1 MNRAVE
7 EGSLRA
13 DVNYQ
18 LVPHIFDALGQHVL
32 NNSLLQQYSVEE
44 LYSNFFLIAL
54 RGFCTDKGQ
63 RAIDKLIII

>member
-1 MNRAVE
+1 
-7 EGSLRA
+7 
-13 DVNYQ
+13 
-18 LVPHIFDALGQHVL
+18 
-32 NNSLLQQYSVEE
+32 LQQYSVEE